1 MPDLI
6 SRTTAAGSQWS
17 GRFRSNEHYRQMTEY
32 VLAYA
37 RPTFSQNLGVI
48 YEVQRLHMLHSDDE
62 AAVRSL
68 RFAVPRAY
76 ALVRDGVEHRA
87 LALMLW
93 RVALPADVLIWERQD

>member
-1 MPDLI
+1 M
-6 SRTTAAGSQWS
+6 A
-17 GRFRSNEHYRQMTEY
+17 EY
-32 VLAYA
+32 ILAYA
-37 RPTFSQNLGVI
+37 HPTFSQNPGVI

-68 RFAVPRAY
+68 RFAAPRAY
-76 ALVRDGVEHRA
+76 DLVRDGVEHRA